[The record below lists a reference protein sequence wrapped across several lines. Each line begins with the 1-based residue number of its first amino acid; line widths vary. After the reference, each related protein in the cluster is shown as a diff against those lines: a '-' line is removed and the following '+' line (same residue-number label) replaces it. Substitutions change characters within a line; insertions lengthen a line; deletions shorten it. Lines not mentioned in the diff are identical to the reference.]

1 MLSVSSLQVVQ
12 QPKPLHR
19 GHIWLSPYPMAQ
31 HSGGTDLCGHSHQV
45 FQGLSHRGAQWPTAN
60 CRLCP
65 SDNPDMSDPRHGQ
78 PGGAQDQERRWQRLK
93 VLNFCSTAKKCRPG
107 LPTMSQLGDNSLFTH
122 TLPLCLH
129 LNWDFKNR
137 IFLYPAPRNSEVSA
151 WHWFKVNVMISG
163 STIINTTPSPKC
175 QQRVAVTKSV

>member
-1 MLSVSSLQVVQ
+1 MSFYLLKTTHCGFDSVWINLHMLSVSSLQVVQ

-93 VLNFCSTAKKCRPG
+93 VLNFCSTAKKCQPG
-107 LPTMSQLGDNSLFTH
+107 LPSLETIA
-122 TLPLCLH
+122 CLH
-129 LNWDFKNR
+129 IRCRSVFISTETLKTEF
-137 IFLYPAPRNSEVSA
+137 FFTQPRG
-151 WHWFKVNVMISG
+151 ILR
-163 STIINTTPSPKC
+163 C
-175 QQRVAVTKSV
+175 QHDTDLKWMSWSVAAQL